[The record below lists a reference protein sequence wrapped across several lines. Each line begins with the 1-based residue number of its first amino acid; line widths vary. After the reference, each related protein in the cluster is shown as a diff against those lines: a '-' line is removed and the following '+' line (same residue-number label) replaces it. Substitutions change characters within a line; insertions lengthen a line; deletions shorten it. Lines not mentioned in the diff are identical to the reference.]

1 MTVLIFGLNK
11 ILMLIF
17 KVCNQR
23 QHLRN
28 LLKDSV
34 YGYDLRIRIKTMIKG
49 YGLRKLFVNN
59 V

>member
-11 ILMLIF
+11 ILRLIF
-17 KVCNQR
+17 KVCNQG
-23 QHLRN
+23 QHLRS
-28 LLKDSV
+28 LLKDNV
-34 YGYDLRIRIKTMIKG
+34 YVYDLRIRIKTMIKG

>member
-28 LLKDSV
+28 LLKDNV